1 MAGVINLADKYS
13 SQVLER
19 FFQDSYTQGSFSKK
33 FDGEFIGV
41 KSVRFHEVCRSS
53 TITAEV
59 TVTDT
64 APRRI

>member
-41 KSVRFHEVCRSS
+41 KSV
-53 TITAEV
+53 
-59 TVTDT
+59 
-64 APRRI
+64 